1 MDAPIPAVQQP
12 AAARQSASGCGVARE
27 SDAAA
32 AALAAL
38 DSTKRLL
45 EYALLLGLSRGE
57 AVAYLQRTAGL
68 QPALTELG
76 AWAAR
81 AGAWPLRGLTV
92 PAARASRV
100 PRSVGQ
106 AGRAEHRVLR
116 AASAARGKAGA
127 WPRRRSQSASHDNI

>member
-1 MDAPIPAVQQP
+1 MRDAPLPAATQP
-12 AAARQSASGCGVARE
+12 AAARLSSSGARE
-27 SDAAA
+27 PDAAA

-76 AWAAR
+76 ACTACMR
-81 AGAWPLRGLTV
+81 VAGT
-92 PAARASRV
+92 S
-100 PRSVGQ
+100 
-106 AGRAEHRVLR
+106 
-116 AASAARGKAGA
+116 ARGG
-127 WPRRRSQSASHDNI
+127 